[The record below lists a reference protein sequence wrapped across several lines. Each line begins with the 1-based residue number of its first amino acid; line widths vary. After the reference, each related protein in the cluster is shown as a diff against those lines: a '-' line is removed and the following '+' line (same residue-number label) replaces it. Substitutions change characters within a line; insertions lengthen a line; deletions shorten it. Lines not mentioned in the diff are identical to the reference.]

1 MSRKSLL
8 LILALLGSL
17 GGLGTGLLVLVL
29 HEPDSYLRRAV
40 PPSLERKKMSGVF
53 FSDFSNFF
61 TRTHESEEQPW
72 SVRFKEDCINSYF
85 EEGFIQQG
93 FARSYLPE
101 GISQPRVAIDADK
114 IRLMFRYSIGPW
126 STVVSIDVSVWVV
139 PREANVI
146 ALEFQG
152 LHAGLLP
159 ISAQSLL
166 EHVTQMAQPARI
178 EVTWYRHNRNPVALL
193 RFQAEHNRPTIQLQ
207 KLDLQPGCLT
217 VTCLSSDPATLG
229 AMLFPY
235 ATLEQ
240 VAN

>member
-8 LILALLGSL
+8 LVLAIL
-17 GGLGTGLLVLVL
+17 GGLGGLATGLLVLVL

-40 PPSLERKKMSGVF
+40 PPTPERKQKSGLF
-53 FSDFSNFF
+53 FSEFSTFF
-61 TRTHESEEQPW
+61 ALHEGEEPAWQAH
-72 SVRFKEDCINSYF
+72 FKEDCINSYF
-85 EEGFIQQG
+85 EEGFVSQG
-93 FARSYLPE
+93 FAKSYLPE

-114 IRLMFRYSIGPW
+114 IRLMFRYSMGPW
-126 STVVSIDVSVWVV
+126 STVVSIDMSVWVV
-139 PREANVI
+139 PHESNVI

-193 RFQAEHNRPTIQLQ
+193 RFQAEHNRPTLQLQ

-229 AMLFPY
+229 ALLFPY

-240 VAN
+240 VAD